1 MTIDELKEY
10 NKLVIDASKEVSKPW
25 KWSTFILTFLLT
37 GMIAFYFLFPAEVS
51 VQQTFDGQHSIGTT
65 NNQTS

>member
-25 KWSTFILTFLLT
+25 KWSTFILTFLLA
-37 GMIAFYFLFPAEVS
+37 GMIAFYFLCPS
-51 VQQTFDGQHSIGTT
+51 TINLKQD
-65 NNQTS
+65 NNFSDKNIVRNG